1 MDKAAEKILATA
13 AKRIYKNHEEAPL
26 KADTAAAE
34 KFLKLD
40 SLKAATNASDPLGL
54 VEVQAQQRRIDT
66 NHKAIVSIRD
76 FLNQRGTLE
85 GKRLLEHF
93 ADPPYGWSND
103 TTRYIL
109 AAMLVG
115 GELSMNV
122 SGSTVT
128 APGQKAI
135 EALKTNKSFANV
147 GVSLRSD
154 RPSNEM
160 LATASKRLTELTG
173 DNVLPLEQD
182 ITKAAVTFF
191 KKAQGDLGSLSEKL
205 AGLGVGGAARA
216 QSLVGQLTD
225 ALLTDA
231 SDAPQRLG
239 GTESSLYD
247 DLRWARGARKALDQG
262 LSAQIGQLMDHCSFI
277 GALPSAGVPGALK
290 EELAETRSQVEE
302 RLAADDFYHHV
313 ADLGTALTTMRSKVA
328 TATAALTAQQRQR
341 IEDAA
346 ADLARLSEWGELT
359 QEEQTNVVADLE
371 MASLVA
377 SADLAGLKALLNHE
391 YAINEAINQA
401 KKAVVVAGEAVR
413 QKRREKQVEAVK
425 DAQRG
430 PRAVRIPAVIKDLSD
445 LDRLI
450 ADLQQLRNQMP
461 LYTQLELK
469 ITQD

>member
-1 MDKAAEKILATA
+1 M
-13 AKRIYKNHEEAPL
+13 
-26 KADTAAAE
+26 
-34 KFLKLD
+34 
-40 SLKAATNASDPLGL
+40 
-54 VEVQAQQRRIDT
+54 
-66 NHKAIVSIRD
+66 RD
-76 FLNQRGTLE
+76 FLSQRGTLE
-85 GKRLLEHF
+85 GKRLLDHF
-93 ADPPYGWSND
+93 SEPPYGWSAD

-160 LATASKRLTELTG
+160 LASAAKRLTELTG

-191 KKAQGDLGSLSEKL
+191 KKSQGDLGSLSEKL
-205 AGLGVGGAARA
+205 SSLRVGGAARA
-216 QSLVGQLTD
+216 QSLVSQLTD

-247 DLRWARGARKALDQG
+247 DLRWAREVRKSLDEG
-262 LSAQIGQLMDHCSFI
+262 LATQVERLTAHCTFI
-277 GALPSAGVPGALK
+277 AALPNAGVPGALK
-290 EELAETRSQVEE
+290 DAVAPDRERVEQ
-302 RLAADDFYHHV
+302 RLASDDFYQHV
-313 ADLGTALTTMRSKVA
+313 ADLRTALTAIQTEVA
-328 TATAALTAQQRQR
+328 AAVKSLAAEQRKR
-341 IEDAA
+341 IEEAA
-346 ADLARLSEWGELT
+346 ADLARLSEWNELT

-371 MASLVA
+371 A
-377 SADLAGLKALLNHE
+377 SALEVSSDLEGLRTLLNHE
-391 YAINEAINQA
+391 YAINEAIG
-401 KKAVVVAGEAVR
+401 KARKSVIAAGESVR
-413 QKRREKQVEAVK
+413 QRRRETQVAAVK

-430 PRAVRIPAVIKDLSD
+430 PRAVTIPAVIKEVPISTGSS
-445 LDRLI
+445 RTCSNCASRCRSI
-450 ADLQQLRNQMP
+450 RSSN
-461 LYTQLELK
+461 
-469 ITQD
+469 